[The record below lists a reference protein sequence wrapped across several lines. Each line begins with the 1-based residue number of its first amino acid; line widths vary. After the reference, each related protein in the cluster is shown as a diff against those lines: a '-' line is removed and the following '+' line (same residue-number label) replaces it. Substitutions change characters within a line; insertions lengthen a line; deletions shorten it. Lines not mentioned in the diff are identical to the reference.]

1 MADISTLYN
10 QTFNELDSSLLLG
23 LGNGLTQTGSTYVAS
38 PNGIGLA
45 TYDNW
50 NGTLNSGPA
59 PGDIVAY
66 NTINPGGNAPGLGVI
81 QYTFTQGD
89 GSVNPATGGIGAE
102 VVAWNSTGVLL
113 EQLAGY
119 APGQTALS
127 PDGQFL
133 IFEAPS
139 VNLAT
144 FDANGNP
151 MAEQATTAELTF
163 GTTGAFPSFAVP
175 EPSTI
180 MIMPLMVVL
189 LAISRIRSVRSFLTR
204 F

>member
-1 MADISTLYN
+1 MPDISSIYG
-10 QTFNELDSSLLLG
+10 QTFNELDSSLLLT
-23 LGNGLTQTGSTYVAS
+23 LGNGLTQNGSTYVAS

-50 NGTLNSGPA
+50 LGTLNSGPA
-59 PGDIVAY
+59 PGDIVSY
-66 NTINPGGNAPGLGVI
+66 NTINPGGNAASLGVI

-89 GSVNPATGGIGAE
+89 GTVNPSVGGIGAE
-102 VVAWNSTGVLL
+102 ILAWNSTGVLL

-119 APGQTALS
+119 APGQTTLS
-127 PDGQFL
+127 PDGEYL
-133 IFEAPS
+133 IFEQPS

-151 MAEQATTAELTF
+151 IPEQATTAELTF
-163 GTTGAFPSFAVP
+163 GTTGAFPNFAVP

-189 LAISRIRSVRSFLTR
+189 LVISRVRSVRSFLAR

>member
-1 MADISTLYN
+1 MANINSLND
-10 QTFNELDSSLLLG
+10 QVFNELDSSLLLTV
-23 LGNGLTQTGSTYVAS
+23 GNGLSVNAGTYVAS

-50 NGTLNSGPA
+50 VGTLASGPA
-59 PGDIVAY
+59 PGDIVSY
-66 NTINPGGNAPGLGVI
+66 KTLVSNAGLGVVTY
-81 QYTFTQGD
+81 QTTLGD

-102 VVAWNSTGVLL
+102 VVAWNSTGVLV
-113 EQLAGY
+113 EQLTGY
-119 APGQTALS
+119 VPGQTTLS
-127 PDGQFL
+127 PDGSYL

-151 MAEQATTAELTF
+151 IPEGATTAELTF
-163 GTTGAFPSFAVP
+163 GTTGAFPTFAAVP
-175 EPSTI
+175 EPSTL
-180 MIMPLMVVL
+180 MLMPLVLVL
-189 LAISRIRSVRSFLTR
+189 LMVSRVRSVRSFLAR